1 MIRYKNRKD
10 GGEGYGPLFV
20 VVVPIVVAGM
30 MGVKIWA
37 FKEQNHSIRNGSSS
51 DKASA
56 VADND
61 NGTAK

>member
-1 MIRYKNRKD
+1 M
-10 GGEGYGPLFV
+10 FV
-20 VVVPIVVAGM
+20 VIVPIVVARM